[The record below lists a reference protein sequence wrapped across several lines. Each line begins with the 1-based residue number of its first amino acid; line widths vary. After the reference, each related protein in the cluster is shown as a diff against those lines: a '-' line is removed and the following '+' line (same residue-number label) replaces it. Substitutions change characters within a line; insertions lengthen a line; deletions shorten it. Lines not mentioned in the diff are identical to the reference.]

1 MTTVL
6 GQLNLMQTEFNSP
19 SKRQVPI
26 IPADDD
32 MEDSFSFK
40 LAPVSE
46 NGKTEVQ
53 KPMAKVSNA
62 SCVLADFDKFLK
74 D

>member
-19 SKRQVPI
+19 SKRQVPV

-32 MEDSFSFK
+32 MDDSFSFK
-40 LAPVSE
+40 LTQVSQ
-46 NGKTEVQ
+46 NGKAE
-53 KPMAKVSNA
+53 M
-62 SCVLADFDKFLK
+62 
-74 D
+74 